1 MTVERQGLVIYYNN
15 DATIKYLRKDIRI
28 HYLSKKNGYAVVYYN
43 KSHEDDIMKSLKT
56 NQGIAK
62 IKKSNLQYDLYSF
75 SE

>member
-56 NQGIAK
+56 N
-62 IKKSNLQYDLYSF
+62 
-75 SE
+75 

>member
-28 HYLSKKNGYAVVYYN
+28 HYLSKKNGYTVVYYN

-62 IKKSNLQYDLYSF
+62 IEKSNLQYDLYSF

>member
-28 HYLSKKNGYAVVYYN
+28 HYLSKKKGYAVVYYN

-62 IKKSNLQYDLYSF
+62 IEKSNLQYDLYSF